1 MGYLSRGISS
11 VLASVYDG
19 CEVASIRSR
28 LGTSL
33 VWNAACCIRNYG
45 LAIEIDPFE
54 LGNGHFGTR
63 FGDGWSFGDTRGTR
77 PQVEAIET
85 YDASTTEER
94 PLARIAQAAR

>member
-1 MGYLSRGISS
+1 MRYLSRGISS
-11 VLASVYDG
+11 VLASVDDG

-33 VWNAACCIRNYG
+33 VWNASCCIRNYG

-63 FGDGWSFGDTRGTR
+63 FGDGWSFGDTRVTR
-77 PQVEAIET
+77 SQVEAIET